1 MFEHCHPKNGLL
13 AHLIGSSRPDLK
25 QRITETGRVETA
37 VVGLGG
43 QGTKHAGLMK
53 KFGTTVTAGIA
64 VEKAGSKIH
73 ETIPVYAGIN
83 DCLKEHPDLAA
94 ASIWKHFSTAA
105 AAAIEVIEAGVPLVV
120 LITEGIPLKD
130 VRNVLA
136 AARAQGTI
144 LFGGNTPGLMF
155 PPEGI
160 KIGMLPDVFF
170 PAEVSPGKFG
180 PQGVTVISRSG
191 AILYHLSDALASSG
205 IAQNAVLGVGGDGA
219 IGTTFRQIVPLV
231 MRHEHTHL
239 VVVAGE
245 IGGCQEELLAR
256 DIQENPG
263 SYPKP
268 LVALISGANAP
279 EGKTMGHAGAVVS
292 PGQEYGTFQ
301 SKKRLLQEAGVPVVN
316 SQTDLIETVREK
328 LGGRTYFESKRYYQK
343 MASIWEALPPKPTWS
358 TSITRVK
365 PNELLIKGIPLPE
378 LIENNTLP
386 QVLHLLV
393 EGTFPDRD
401 TEAKLSGIIL
411 ESATLP
417 LTVGGES
424 ENDDFSKCIVRHLL
438 CDPDLTQA
446 DADPDKTNVEKA
458 SWLTGRSFRAAYNT
472 LWNTPYNFPVLNS
485 LEELF
490 SLCLTGEL
498 SAHKDTCRLL
508 QAMVVACVDHGVT
521 PPSAQATIL
530 AASVRCALEVGV
542 SSGIAAI
549 TDVHGGAG
557 AKAAAFFRSCLK
569 KAMDESIT
577 PKEAAEL
584 MVEEYIKAGRRI
596 EGLGH
601 RVHTKDPRRDI
612 LWKMAEQAGH
622 AGQAVELSKQIGTI
636 FRSVR
641 GMDLPINVDGVI
653 GAIVA
658 DLSLPEVAAK
668 AIFVLGRV
676 AGLTAHY
683 FEETAQFPPMR
694 RIDFAQA
701 AYRGPEPEK

>member
-1 MFEHCHPKNGLL
+1 MFKHCHPKDGLL

-25 QRITETGRVETA
+25 QRIAETGRVETA

-43 QGTKHAGLMK
+43 QGTKHAGMMK

-64 VEKAGSKIH
+64 VEKAGTRIH
-73 ETIPVYAGIN
+73 ETIPVYAGIK

-105 AAAIEVIEAGVPLVV
+105 ASAIEVIEAGVPLVV

-136 AARAQGTI
+136 AARSHGTI

-170 PAEVSPGKFG
+170 PAEVSPGIFG
-180 PQGVTVISRSG
+180 PEGVTVISRSG
-191 AILYHLSDALASSG
+191 AILYHLSDAMASSG

-231 MRHEHTHL
+231 MQHEHTHL

-256 DIQENPG
+256 DIKDHPQL
-263 SYPKP
+263 YPKP

-292 PGQEYGTFQ
+292 PGQEYGTFE
-301 SKKRLLQEAGVPVVN
+301 SKKRMLEEAGIPVVN
-316 SQTDLIETVREK
+316 SQTDLIETVKDK

-343 MASIWEALPPKPTWS
+343 MASIWEAPPPKPSWS
-358 TSITRVK
+358 TYITRVK
-365 PNELLIKGIPLPE
+365 PNELLIRGKLLPD

-386 QVLHLLV
+386 QVLYLLV
-393 EGTFPDRD
+393 EGTLPDD
-401 TEAKLSGIIL
+401 ETEAGLTGIIL
-411 ESATLP
+411 ESAALP
-417 LTVGGES
+417 LTVSGEAES
-424 ENDDFSKCIVRHLL
+424 DDFSKCMVRHLL

-446 DADPDKTNVEKA
+446 GADDDKSKAEKA
-458 SWLTGRSFRAAYNT
+458 AWLTGRTFRAAYNT
-472 LWNTPYNFPVLNS
+472 LWNTPYNFPALNS
-485 LEELF
+485 LDELF

-498 SAHKDTCRLL
+498 SSNKAVCRLL

-530 AASVRCALEVGV
+530 AATVRCALEVGV

-569 KAMDESIT
+569 KALDESIEVR
-577 PKEAAEL
+577 EAAGL

-612 LWKMAEQAGH
+612 LWHMTEQAGC
-622 AGQAVELSKQIGTI
+622 AGQAVELSKQIGAI

-641 GMDLPINVDGVI
+641 GMELPINVDGVI

-683 FEETAQFPPMR
+683 FEETSLFPPMR
-694 RIDFAQA
+694 RVNFSQT
-701 AYRGPEPEK
+701 AYNGPEPMS